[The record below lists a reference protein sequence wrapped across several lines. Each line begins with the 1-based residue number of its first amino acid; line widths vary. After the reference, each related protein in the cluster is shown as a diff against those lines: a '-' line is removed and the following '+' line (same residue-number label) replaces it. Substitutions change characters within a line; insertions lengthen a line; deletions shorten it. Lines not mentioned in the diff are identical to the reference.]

1 MTKNAPPLLAAAA
14 VLAIA
19 AVIAAGLATRSSAQS
34 VMADGTPS
42 ATPSQT
48 LDPDPL
54 PETDAVM
61 PSPNPTGSLGPTPTP
76 IPEPVLPAVPADT
89 ALPMPLDPYMTSMAD
104 IHTID
109 LARDAAAAQ
118 CMHALGFS
126 AWTAGVVRSWS
137 AEDYL
142 EADVL
147 EPVDGAVAAGSGY
160 PRQQP
165 DPAVAAEAAEP
176 EDQRAATAAEMQAFS
191 GTADR
196 TASGADIPE
205 GGCEV
210 SGEAQVY
217 GGEGTLDADPRLLA
231 DDASFLALEHTRV
244 KQAMNDWVTCMTG
257 KGYAYDSPMSAR
269 NDPAWAAREGSEP
282 ATAREKQVA
291 AADADCAAGSN
302 LYPTYRA
309 AKRAYEQI
317 MLDDRRQK
325 LSESMGVFD
334 GWVRRAEAVLA
345 AR

>member
-1 MTKNAPPLLAAAA
+1 MIKKTPPFLAAVA

-19 AVIAAGLATRSSAQS
+19 ATAAGLTTRSSAQS
-34 VMADGTPS
+34 VMAAAAPAAAS
-42 ATPSQT
+42 SQT
-48 LDPDPL
+48 LDPD
-54 PETDAVM
+54 
-61 PSPNPTGSLGPTPTP
+61 
-76 IPEPVLPAVPADT
+76 
-89 ALPMPLDPYMTSMAD
+89 
-104 IHTID
+104 
-109 LARDAAAAQ
+109 
-118 CMHALGFS
+118 
-126 AWTAGVVRSWS
+126 
-137 AEDYL
+137 
-142 EADVL
+142 
-147 EPVDGAVAAGSGY
+147 
-160 PRQQP
+160 
-165 DPAVAAEAAEP
+165 
-176 EDQRAATAAEMQAFS
+176 TAAETQAFS

-210 SGEAQVY
+210 SGETQVY
-217 GGEGTLDADPRLLA
+217 GGEGTLDTDPRLLA

-244 KQAMNDWVTCMTG
+244 KQALNDWVTCMTG

-291 AADADCAAGSN
+291 TADAACAADGN

-325 LSESMGVFD
+325 LTESMGVFD